1 MINTLNFRNLRALVS
16 DMDGV
21 LLRGPEPLPG
31 LADLFN
37 FLHRR
42 HIPFIIAT
50 NNSTKTPGEYRQ
62 KLADLGAEV
71 VKEENILT
79 SALVTAAY
87 LQREFPA
94 GGAVYVVG
102 QPSFEA
108 AIRAAGFTLL
118 ADAGQ
123 VAEAVVVGGDPDL
136 TYTKLKHAAL
146 HIQRGARFIGSNPDV
161 VYPTEEGLVPE
172 AGTILAALQAATG
185 IAPLIMGKPERFLFE
200 IATAKLGSQ
209 PAQTVMLGDRLD
221 TDILGGQ
228 RAGLKTILMT
238 TGVDTEAAITAKGI
252 QPDAVFGSLEALVAA
267 WDHQANSL

>member
-1 MINTLNFRNLRALVS
+1 MTSLLNFRNLRALVT

-31 LADLFN
+31 VADLFN

-50 NNSTKTPGEYRQ
+50 NSSTKTPGEYRQ
-62 KLADLGAEV
+62 RLADLGAEV
-71 VKEENILT
+71 VKKENILT

-87 LQREFPA
+87 LQQEFPT
-94 GGAVYVVG
+94 GGTVYVVG
-102 QPSFEA
+102 QPSIEA
-108 AIRAAGFTLL
+108 AIRTAGFTLL
-118 ADAGQ
+118 ADASQ
-123 VAEAVVVGGDPDL
+123 VADVVVVGGDPDL

-172 AGTILAALQAATG
+172 AGTILAAILAATG
-185 IAPLIMGKPERFLFE
+185 VAPLIMGKPERFLFE
-200 IATAKLGSQ
+200 IAVAKLGSL
-209 PAQTVMLGDRLD
+209 PGQTVMLGDRLD

-238 TGVDTEAAITAKGI
+238 TGVDTEAAITVKGI

>member
-1 MINTLNFRNLRALVS
+1 
-16 DMDGV
+16 MDGV

-37 FLHRR
+37 FLDRR

-50 NNSTKTPGEYRQ
+50 NNSTKTPGQYRQ
-62 KLADLGAEV
+62 KLADLGAKV

-87 LQREFPA
+87 LQREFPSKA
-94 GGAVYVVG
+94 AIYVIG
-102 QPSFEA
+102 QPSLEG

-118 ADAGQ
+118 ADASQ
-123 VAEAVVVGGDPDL
+123 VADMVIVGGDSDL
-136 TYTKLKHAAL
+136 TYTKLKHAIL
-146 HIQRGARFIGSNPDV
+146 HLQRGAQFIGTNPDLL
-161 VYPTEEGLVPE
+161 YPTEEGLVPE

-185 IAPLIMGKPERFLFE
+185 VAPLIMGKPERFLFE
-200 IATAKLGSQ
+200 IAVAKLGSQ

-228 RAGLKTILMT
+228 RVGLKTILMT

-252 QPDAVFGSLEALVAA
+252 QPDAVFDSLEALVAA

>member
-1 MINTLNFRNLRALVS
+1 MRDTLDFRNLRALVT

-31 LADLFN
+31 LAVLFN
-37 FLHRR
+37 FLRRR

-50 NNSTKTPGEYRQ
+50 NNSTKTPREYRQ

-87 LQREFPA
+87 LQRKFPP
-94 GGAVYVVG
+94 GAAIYVVG
-102 QPSFEA
+102 QPNFEA
-108 AIRAAGFTLL
+108 AIQAAGFALL

-123 VAEAVVVGGDPDL
+123 IADAVVVGGDPDL

-146 HIQRGARFIGSNPDV
+146 HIQRGACFIGSNPDV
-161 VYPTEEGLVPE
+161 LYPTEEGLVPE

-185 IAPLIMGKPERFLFE
+185 VAPLIMGKPERFMFE
-200 IATAKLGSQ
+200 TAAAKLGCS

-267 WDHQANSL
+267 WDHQANSR